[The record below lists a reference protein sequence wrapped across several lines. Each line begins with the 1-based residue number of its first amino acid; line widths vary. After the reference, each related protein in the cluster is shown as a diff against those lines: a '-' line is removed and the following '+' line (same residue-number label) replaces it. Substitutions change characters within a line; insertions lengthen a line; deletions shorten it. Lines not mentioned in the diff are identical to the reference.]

1 MCWCRREDQGITLVF
16 FLLLRPLQFTKAAHT
31 KFDFCPLAAPSSFII
46 SLLTSQLPQ
55 LHQRSSSMSQLTSQ
69 LIRSLCSCLIVA
81 HFAAHLPAY
90 MPAPS
95 WERVLS
101 MSGPI
106 SERGLWE
113 GKILG
118 KNYNMELQY
127 EITIWNFSIKLQYG
141 IKICQYFWRKIKNGV
156 GTCNVPTHSK
166 RNKRAIAPLLL

>member
-1 MCWCRREDQGITLVF
+1 MVL

-31 KFDFCPLAAPSSFII
+31 KFDFGPLAAPSSFII
-46 SLLTSQLPQ
+46 SPLTSQLPQ

-101 MSGPI
+101 MSRPI
-106 SERGLWE
+106 SERADCAWE
-113 GKILG
+113 KFLGEILIW
-118 KNYNMELQY
+118 NYN
-127 EITIWNFSIKLQYG
+127 IKLQYG
-141 IKICQYFWRKIKNGV
+141 ITIWNKNL
-156 GTCNVPTHSK
+156 SILLK
-166 RNKRAIAPLLL
+166 KNKKWSWDV